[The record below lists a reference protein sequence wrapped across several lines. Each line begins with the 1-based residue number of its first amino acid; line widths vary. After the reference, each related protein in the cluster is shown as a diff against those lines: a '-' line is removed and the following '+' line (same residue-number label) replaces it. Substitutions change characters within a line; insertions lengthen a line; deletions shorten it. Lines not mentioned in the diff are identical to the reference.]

1 MPEFRRRHSY
11 GRGGKIVFLCTVLIT
26 GCARGEN
33 GGVPL
38 TTDAMR
44 GPALGAASRTEASA
58 GRKISRNVVGNCD
71 VIYSFGSSP
80 DGADPVA
87 GLTGAGKTL
96 YGTTSGGG
104 ANNLGTVFSS
114 TTSGSEHVLYDF
126 KGRPDG
132 SSPLAGLTN
141 LKGTFYGTTSGGGSY
156 GGGGTVFAITKAGK
170 EHVVY
175 SFTGGT
181 DGSQPNAGLIDVDGT
196 LYGTTIGGG
205 VDGTGTVFS
214 ITTSGTENVLHSFA
228 DSPDGAAPRAGLVY
242 SDGAFYGTTSNG
254 GTAGHGTV
262 FKVTPGGTETVLYSF
277 AGEPDGAQPLGGLI
291 VYKKALY
298 GTTFVGGANNDG
310 TVFKIAL
317 SGSGGTETVLHS
329 FGTGDAGLP
338 EAGLINLKGTFYGTG
353 TDNLNPE
360 GTGGVF
366 SITPAGAEQELC
378 SFPGADLDAVP
389 QAPVTYFKG
398 ALYGT
403 TSGGGSAEQG
413 TVFTFPI

>member
-1 MPEFRRRHSY
+1 
-11 GRGGKIVFLCTVLIT
+11 
-26 GCARGEN
+26 
-33 GGVPL
+33 
-38 TTDAMR
+38 
-44 GPALGAASRTEASA
+44 
-58 GRKISRNVVGNCD
+58 
-71 VIYSFGSSP
+71 
-80 DGADPVA
+80 
-87 GLTGAGKTL
+87 
-96 YGTTSGGG
+96 
-104 ANNLGTVFSS
+104 
-114 TTSGSEHVLYDF
+114 
-126 KGRPDG
+126 
-132 SSPLAGLTN
+132 
-141 LKGTFYGTTSGGGSY
+141 
-156 GGGGTVFAITKAGK
+156 
-170 EHVVY
+170 
-175 SFTGGT
+175 
-181 DGSQPNAGLIDVDGT
+181 
-196 LYGTTIGGG
+196 
-205 VDGTGTVFS
+205 
-214 ITTSGTENVLHSFA
+214 
-228 DSPDGAAPRAGLVY
+228 
-242 SDGAFYGTTSNG
+242 
-254 GTAGHGTV
+254 
-262 FKVTPGGTETVLYSF
+262 
-277 AGEPDGAQPLGGLI
+277 LGGLI

-338 EAGLINLKGTFYGTG
+338 EAGLINVKGTFYGTG